1 MVHLTQITHRI
12 FDRSERHMSG
22 TMLLSFLA
30 FADWQSVLHLKLIIH
45 AFSHQRTGYFNSFT
59 D

>member
-1 MVHLTQITHRI
+1 MVHLTQITHRT

-30 FADWQSVLHLKLIIH
+30 FADWQSVLHLRLIIQI
-45 AFSHQRTGYFNSFT
+45 FSHQRTGYFNSFT